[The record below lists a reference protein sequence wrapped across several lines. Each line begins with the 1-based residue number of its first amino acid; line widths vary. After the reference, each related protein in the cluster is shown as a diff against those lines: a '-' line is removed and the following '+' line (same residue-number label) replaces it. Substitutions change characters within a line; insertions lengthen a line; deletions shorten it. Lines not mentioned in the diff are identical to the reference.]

1 MRSEC
6 INTKNLTYSCICD
19 TFCHTFYWWCRLP
32 EVFEI
37 VLEKD
42 LTYECEQSF
51 FWYQLTMRFIL
62 EEAVVSDGKIKT
74 IAVN

>member
-1 MRSEC
+1 MNVKKS
-6 INTKNLTYSCICD
+6 I
-19 TFCHTFYWWCRLP
+19 
-32 EVFEI
+32 
-37 VLEKD
+37 
-42 LTYECEQSF
+42 